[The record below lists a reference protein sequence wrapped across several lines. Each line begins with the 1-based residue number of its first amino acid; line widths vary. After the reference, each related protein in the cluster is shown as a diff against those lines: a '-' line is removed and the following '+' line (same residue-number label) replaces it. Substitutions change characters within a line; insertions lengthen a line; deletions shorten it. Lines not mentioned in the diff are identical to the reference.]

1 MAQNFFFVS
10 WVSKKW
16 IFISNLTPFASYLSF
31 FHLCGSNLNPDPH
44 PTKLALYYV
53 VLHIYEYVPHCTL
66 TGPQKSKG
74 LAGPNMRVCKC
85 FNKYGIWEGC
95 IGPTILPSCSAI
107 VWNKIK
113 GYKSHT
119 REPRKITKFAFFLF
133 LDICSMANALGDIG
147 SLKINQI
154 FRRTPRKSL
163 KDLNETCLLFIP
175 MLYTNHNCRRHLLM

>member
-1 MAQNFFFVS
+1 MAQIFFLSVG
-10 WVSKKW
+10 
-16 IFISNLTPFASYLSF
+16 YLKSEFSSPTLHLLPLIYPF
-31 FHLCGSNLNPDPH
+31 FHLCGSNLNTDPH

-113 GYKSHT
+113 SYKSHT
-119 REPRKITKFAFFLF
+119 RGPRKITKFAFFLF